1 MMTGKSVKDV
11 DRYQAVLNSL
21 LALEDNKFCADCQ
34 SKGPRWASWNLG
46 IFVCIRCAGIH
57 RNLGVHISKVKS
69 VNLDQWTQ
77 EQVQCV
83 QEMGNA
89 KAKRLYEAFLPE
101 CFQCPETDQS
111 AEIFIRDKYDKKKY
125 MDKVIDIQMLR
136 KEKSC
141 DNIPKEPVVFE
152 KMKLKKDISPKT
164 DPQSV
169 TDLLG
174 LDAPAP
180 SAAVSNGGGC
190 VPDSNESPAVSNP
203 SLVHSALD
211 LFSSLPAPSSASSI
225 KTTSVSSS
233 MPQSRVTASVP
244 DNLSLFMCSAPK
256 AEEGTVK
263 KLSKDSILSLY
274 ASTPSVH
281 ASSMSTHG
289 LYMNQIG
296 YPTHPYGSYHSL
308 AQVGGMGGSMMTSQ
322 MAMMGQQQ
330 SGMIGVQQNGMM
342 GQQGV
347 MTQPSGVM
355 APPYMTG
362 MTQGMMGQ
370 QRSGMM
376 VQQQNGVMGRQQ
388 QQSGMMVQQQQNG
401 IMGRQQQ
408 QSGMM
413 VQQQNGVMG
422 RQQQQS
428 GMMVQQQNGV
438 MGRQQQQSGMMVQ
451 QQNGVMGRQQ
461 QQSGMMVQ
469 QQNGVMG
476 RQQQQSGMMVQQQN
490 GVMGRQQQQSGMM
503 VQQQNG
509 VMGRQQQQSG
519 MMVQQQNGVMGRQ
532 QQQSGMMVQQQNGV
546 MRRQQQQQSGMMG
559 QQQVGGLPHQQGGQ
573 HAQQLQWNIT
583 QMTDQHMAGMNLY
596 NTNGV
601 MGYSNQQMG
610 GSTTPSSAHMTAH
623 VWK

>member
-21 LALEDNKFCADCQ
+21 LALEENKFCADCD

-46 IFVCIRCAGIH
+46 IFICIRCAGIH

-101 CFQCPETDQS
+101 CFQRPETDQS

-125 MDKVIDIQMLR
+125 IDKVIDIQMLR

-152 KMKLKKDISPKT
+152 KMKLKKDISPKA
-164 DPQSV
+164 DSQSV

-180 SAAVSNGGGC
+180 SPAVSNGGGR

-203 SLVHSALD
+203 ALAHSALD
-211 LFSSLPAPSSASSI
+211 LFSSLPAPSSTSSS
-225 KTTSVSSS
+225 KTTPVSSS

-244 DNLSLFMCSAPK
+244 ENLSLFLDPAPK

-281 ASSMSTHG
+281 ASSMATHG
-289 LYMNQIG
+289 LYMNQMG

-308 AQVGGMGGSMMTSQ
+308 AQAGGMAGTMMTSQ

-330 SGMIGVQQNGMM
+330 SGMIGVQQNNMM
-342 GQQGV
+342 GQQNGL
-347 MTQPSGVM
+347 MGAQGAMAQPSGVM
-355 APPYMTG
+355 MSPYMTG

-370 QRSGMM
+370 QQSGMM
-376 VQQQNGVMGRQQ
+376 GQQQSGMMGQQQSGMMGQQQSGMMGQQQSGMMGQ
-388 QQSGMMVQQQQNG
+388 QQSGMMVQH
-401 IMGRQQQ
+401 
-408 QSGMM
+408 
-413 VQQQNGVMG
+413 
-422 RQQQQS
+422 
-428 GMMVQQQNGV
+428 
-438 MGRQQQQSGMMVQ
+438 
-451 QQNGVMGRQQ
+451 
-461 QQSGMMVQ
+461 
-469 QQNGVMG
+469 
-476 RQQQQSGMMVQQQN
+476 
-490 GVMGRQQQQSGMM
+490 
-503 VQQQNG
+503 
-509 VMGRQQQQSG
+509 
-519 MMVQQQNGVMGRQ
+519 
-532 QQQSGMMVQQQNGV
+532 
-546 MRRQQQQQSGMMG
+546 QSGMMG
-559 QQQVGGLPHQQGGQ
+559 QQQVGGLATLPQQQMYGAQ
-573 HAQQLQWNIT
+573 QAQQLQWNIT
-583 QMTDQHMAGMNLY
+583 QMTQHMAGMNLY
-596 NTNGV
+596 NTNGM
-601 MGYSNQQMG
+601 MGYSSQHMG
-610 GSTTPSSAHMTAH
+610 GSTTPSSAHMSAH

>member
-21 LALEDNKFCADCQ
+21 LALEENKFCADCE

-101 CFQCPETDQS
+101 CFQHPETDQS

-190 VPDSNESPAVSNP
+190 VTDGNESPAVSNP
-203 SLVHSALD
+203 ALAHTALD

-225 KTTSVSSS
+225 KTTPVSSS

-244 DNLSLFMCSAPK
+244 DNLSLFLRSAPK

-281 ASSMSTHG
+281 TISMSTHG
-289 LYMNQIG
+289 LYMNQMG

-308 AQVGGMGGSMMTSQ
+308 AQAGGMGGAMMTSQ

-330 SGMIGVQQNGMM
+330 SGTIRVQQNSMM
-342 GQQGV
+342 AQQGA
-347 MTQPSGVM
+347 MAQPSAVM

-370 QRSGMM
+370 Q
-376 VQQQNGVMGRQQ
+376 
-388 QQSGMMVQQQQNG
+388 
-401 IMGRQQQ
+401 

-422 RQQQQS
+422 QQQQS
-428 GMMVQQQNGV
+428 GMIVH
-438 MGRQQQQSGMMVQ
+438 QQSGV
-451 QQNGVMGRQQ
+451 
-461 QQSGMMVQ
+461 
-469 QQNGVMG
+469 
-476 RQQQQSGMMVQQQN
+476 
-490 GVMGRQQQQSGMM
+490 
-503 VQQQNG
+503 
-509 VMGRQQQQSG
+509 
-519 MMVQQQNGVMGRQ
+519 
-532 QQQSGMMVQQQNGV
+532 
-546 MRRQQQQQSGMMG
+546 MG
-559 QQQVGGLPHQQGGQ
+559 QQQVGGLPHQQGYGVQ
-573 HAQQLQWNIT
+573 HAQQLQWNTT
-583 QMTDQHMAGMNLY
+583 QMTQHVAGVNLY
-596 NTNGV
+596 NTKG
-601 MGYSNQQMG
+601 MTGYSSQQTG
-610 GSTTPSSAHMTAH
+610 GSTTASSANMTAH

>member
-11 DRYQAVLNSL
+11 DRYQTVLNSL
-21 LALEDNKFCADCQ
+21 LALEENKYCADCE

-46 IFVCIRCAGIH
+46 IFICIRCAGIH

-101 CFQCPETDQS
+101 CFQRPETDQS

-164 DPQSV
+164 DSQSV

-180 SAAVSNGGGC
+180 SPAVSNGGGC
-190 VPDSNESPAVSNP
+190 VPDSNESPVVSNP
-203 SLVHSALD
+203 ALAQSALD
-211 LFSSLPAPSSASSI
+211 LFSSLPAPSSASST
-225 KTTSVSSS
+225 KTTPISSS

-244 DNLSLFMCSAPK
+244 ENLSLFLDPAPR
-256 AEEGTVK
+256 AVEGTVK

-281 ASSMSTHG
+281 ASSMATHG

-296 YPTHPYGSYHSL
+296 YPTHPYGSYPSL
-308 AQVGGMGGSMMTSQ
+308 AQAGGMGGTMMTSQ
-322 MAMMGQQQ
+322 MAVMGQQP
-330 SGMIGVQQNGMM
+330 SGMIGVQQSSMM
-342 GQQGV
+342 GQQNGL
-347 MTQPSGVM
+347 MGAQGVM
-355 APPYMTG
+355 AQPRGVMASPYMTG

-370 QRSGMM
+370 P
-376 VQQQNGVMGRQQ
+376 
-388 QQSGMMVQQQQNG
+388 QSGMMVQQQT
-401 IMGRQQQ
+401 
-408 QSGMM
+408 GMM
-413 VQQQNGVMG
+413 G
-422 RQQQQS
+422 
-428 GMMVQQQNGV
+428 
-438 MGRQQQQSGMMVQ
+438 
-451 QQNGVMGRQQ
+451 
-461 QQSGMMVQ
+461 
-469 QQNGVMG
+469 
-476 RQQQQSGMMVQQQN
+476 
-490 GVMGRQQQQSGMM
+490 
-503 VQQQNG
+503 
-509 VMGRQQQQSG
+509 
-519 MMVQQQNGVMGRQ
+519 
-532 QQQSGMMVQQQNGV
+532 
-546 MRRQQQQQSGMMG
+546 QQQSGMMG
-559 QQQVGGLPHQQGGQ
+559 QQQSGMMGQQQFGGLPNQHVYGVQ

-583 QMTDQHMAGMNLY
+583 QMTQHMAGVNLY
-596 NTNGV
+596 NTNGM
-601 MGYSNQQMG
+601 MGYSSQQMG

>member
-21 LALEDNKFCADCQ
+21 LALEENKYCADCE

-46 IFVCIRCAGIH
+46 IFICIRCAGIH

-101 CFQCPETDQS
+101 CFQRPETDQS

-164 DPQSV
+164 DSQSV

-180 SAAVSNGGGC
+180 SPAVSNGGGC
-190 VPDSNESPAVSNP
+190 VPDSNESPVVSNP
-203 SLVHSALD
+203 ALAHPALD
-211 LFSSLPAPSSASSI
+211 LFSSLPAPSSASST
-225 KTTSVSSS
+225 KNPPGSSS

-244 DNLSLFMCSAPK
+244 ENLSLFLDPKSK
-256 AEEGTVK
+256 AEEGAVK

-274 ASTPSVH
+274 ASSPSVH
-281 ASSMSTHG
+281 ASSMAAHG
-289 LYMNQIG
+289 LYMNHVG

-308 AQVGGMGGSMMTSQ
+308 AHAGGMGGTMMTSQ

-330 SGMIGVQQNGMM
+330 GAMMAAQQGSMMGVQQSCMM
-342 GQQGV
+342 GQQNGL
-347 MTQPSGVM
+347 MGAQAVM
-355 APPYMTG
+355 AQPGGTVASPYMTG
-362 MTQGMMGQ
+362 LAPGMMG
-370 QRSGMM
+370 
-376 VQQQNGVMGRQQ
+376 
-388 QQSGMMVQQQQNG
+388 
-401 IMGRQQQ
+401 QQ

-413 VQQQNGVMG
+413 VQQQNGMLG
-422 RQQQQS
+422 QPQPQQQH
-428 GMMVQQQNGV
+428 
-438 MGRQQQQSGMMVQ
+438 
-451 QQNGVMGRQQ
+451 
-461 QQSGMMVQ
+461 
-469 QQNGVMG
+469 
-476 RQQQQSGMMVQQQN
+476 
-490 GVMGRQQQQSGMM
+490 
-503 VQQQNG
+503 
-509 VMGRQQQQSG
+509 
-519 MMVQQQNGVMGRQ
+519 
-532 QQQSGMMVQQQNGV
+532 
-546 MRRQQQQQSGMMG
+546 SGMMG
-559 QQQVGGLPHQQGGQ
+559 QQQVGGLNTLPHQQVYGAQ
-573 HAQQLQWNIT
+573 QAQQLQWNIAQVT
-583 QMTDQHMAGMNLY
+583 QHMAGVNLY
-596 NTNGV
+596 NTNGM
-601 MGYSNQQMG
+601 MGYSSQHMG
-610 GSTTPSSAHMTAH
+610 GSTAPSSAHMTAH

>member
-21 LALEDNKFCADCQ
+21 LALEENKFCADCE

-101 CFQCPETDQS
+101 CFQRPETDQS
-111 AEIFIRDKYDKKKY
+111 AETFIRDKYDKKKY

-190 VPDSNESPAVSNP
+190 VPDGNGSPAVSSP
-203 SLVHSALD
+203 ALAHSALD
-211 LFSSLPAPSSASSI
+211 LFSSLPAPSCASSI
-225 KTTSVSSS
+225 KTTPVSSS

-244 DNLSLFMCSAPK
+244 DNLSLFLRSAPK

-289 LYMNQIG
+289 LYMNQMG

-308 AQVGGMGGSMMTSQ
+308 AQAGGMGGAMITSQ

-330 SGMIGVQQNGMM
+330 QSGMIRVQQNGMM

-347 MTQPSGVM
+347 MAQPSGAM

-370 QRSGMM
+370 QQSGIM

-388 QQSGMMVQQQQNG
+388 QSGMMVQQQSGIMGRQQQSGMMVQQQSG
-401 IMGRQQQ
+401 IMGQQQ

-413 VQQQNGVMG
+413 VQQQSGV
-422 RQQQQS
+422 
-428 GMMVQQQNGV
+428 
-438 MGRQQQQSGMMVQ
+438 
-451 QQNGVMGRQQ
+451 
-461 QQSGMMVQ
+461 
-469 QQNGVMG
+469 
-476 RQQQQSGMMVQQQN
+476 
-490 GVMGRQQQQSGMM
+490 
-503 VQQQNG
+503 
-509 VMGRQQQQSG
+509 
-519 MMVQQQNGVMGRQ
+519 
-532 QQQSGMMVQQQNGV
+532 
-546 MRRQQQQQSGMMG
+546 MG
-559 QQQVGGLPHQQGGQ
+559 QQQVGGLPHQQGYGVQ
-573 HAQQLQWNIT
+573 HAQQLQWNTT
-583 QMTDQHMAGMNLY
+583 QMTQHVAGVNLY
-596 NTNGV
+596 NTNG
-601 MGYSNQQMG
+601 MTGYNSQQMG

>member
-21 LALEDNKFCADCQ
+21 LALEENKFCADCE

-46 IFVCIRCAGIH
+46 IFICIRCAGIH

-101 CFQCPETDQS
+101 CFQRPETDQS

-164 DPQSV
+164 DSQSV

-180 SAAVSNGGGC
+180 SPSVSNGGGC

-203 SLVHSALD
+203 ALAHSALD
-211 LFSSLPAPSSASSI
+211 LFSSLPAPSSASST
-225 KTTSVSSS
+225 KTTPVSSS
-233 MPQSRVTASVP
+233 LPQSRVTASVP
-244 DNLSLFMCSAPK
+244 ENLSLFLDPAPK
-256 AEEGTVK
+256 AEEGGVK

-274 ASTPSVH
+274 ASAPSVH
-281 ASSMSTHG
+281 ASSMATHG
-289 LYMNQIG
+289 LYMNQMG

-308 AQVGGMGGSMMTSQ
+308 AQAGGMGGAMMTSQ
-322 MAMMGQQQ
+322 MAMMGQQASGMVGVQQ
-330 SGMIGVQQNGMM
+330 SGMIGA
-342 GQQGV
+342 QGV
-347 MTQPSGVM
+347 MAQPGGGVM
-355 APPYMTG
+355 ASPYMTG

-370 QRSGMM
+370 Q
-376 VQQQNGVMGRQQ
+376 
-388 QQSGMMVQQQQNG
+388 QSGMMVQQQSAM
-401 IMGRQQQ
+401 MG
-408 QSGMM
+408 
-413 VQQQNGVMG
+413 QQQNGVMG
-422 RQQQQS
+422 QQQ
-428 GMMVQQQNGV
+428 G
-438 MGRQQQQSGMMVQ
+438 
-451 QQNGVMGRQQ
+451 
-461 QQSGMMVQ
+461 
-469 QQNGVMG
+469 
-476 RQQQQSGMMVQQQN
+476 
-490 GVMGRQQQQSGMM
+490 
-503 VQQQNG
+503 
-509 VMGRQQQQSG
+509 
-519 MMVQQQNGVMGRQ
+519 
-532 QQQSGMMVQQQNGV
+532 
-546 MRRQQQQQSGMMG
+546 GMMG
-559 QQQVGGLPHQQGGQ
+559 QQQVGGLPHQQVYGAQ

-583 QMTDQHMAGMNLY
+583 QMTQHMAGVNLY
-596 NTNGV
+596 NTNGM
-601 MGYSNQQMG
+601 MGYSSQHMG
-610 GSTTPSSAHMTAH
+610 GSTSQNSAHMTAH

>member
-11 DRYQAVLNSL
+11 DRYQTVLNSL
-21 LALEDNKFCADCQ
+21 LALEENKYCADCE

-46 IFVCIRCAGIH
+46 IFICIRCAGIH

-101 CFQCPETDQS
+101 CFQRPETDQS

-136 KEKSC
+136 K
-141 DNIPKEPVVFE
+141 
-152 KMKLKKDISPKT
+152 KDISPKT
-164 DPQSV
+164 DSQSV

-180 SAAVSNGGGC
+180 SHAVSNGGGC
-190 VPDSNESPAVSNP
+190 VPDSNESPAASNP
-203 SLVHSALD
+203 ALAHSALD
-211 LFSSLPAPSSASSI
+211 LFSSLPAPSSASSA
-225 KTTSVSSS
+225 KTTPVSSS

-244 DNLSLFMCSAPK
+244 ENLSLFLGPTPK

-281 ASSMSTHG
+281 ASSMATHG
-289 LYMNQIG
+289 LYMNQMG

-308 AQVGGMGGSMMTSQ
+308 AQAGGMGGTMMTSQ

-330 SGMIGVQQNGMM
+330 SSMIGVQQNGMM
-342 GQQGV
+342 GQQNGLMGAQGV
-347 MTQPSGVM
+347 MAQPSGVM
-355 APPYMTG
+355 TSPYMTG

-370 QRSGMM
+370 QQTGMM
-376 VQQQNGVMGRQQ
+376 V
-388 QQSGMMVQQQQNG
+388 
-401 IMGRQQQ
+401 
-408 QSGMM
+408 
-413 VQQQNGVMG
+413 
-422 RQQQQS
+422 
-428 GMMVQQQNGV
+428 
-438 MGRQQQQSGMMVQ
+438 
-451 QQNGVMGRQQ
+451 
-461 QQSGMMVQ
+461 
-469 QQNGVMG
+469 
-476 RQQQQSGMMVQQQN
+476 
-490 GVMGRQQQQSGMM
+490 
-503 VQQQNG
+503 
-509 VMGRQQQQSG
+509 
-519 MMVQQQNGVMGRQ
+519 
-532 QQQSGMMVQQQNGV
+532 
-546 MRRQQQQQSGMMG
+546 QQQSGMMG
-559 QQQVGGLPHQQGGQ
+559 QQQVGGVPHQQMYGVQ
-573 HAQQLQWNIT
+573 HAQQLQWNLT
-583 QMTDQHMAGMNLY
+583 QMTQHMAGMNLY
-596 NTNGV
+596 NTNGM
-601 MGYSNQQMG
+601 MGYSSQQMG

>member
-21 LALEDNKFCADCQ
+21 LALEENKFCADCE

-46 IFVCIRCAGIH
+46 IFICIRCAGIH

-101 CFQCPETDQS
+101 CFQRPETDQS
-111 AEIFIRDKYDKKKY
+111 AEIFIRDKYDRKKY

-164 DPQSV
+164 DSQSV

-180 SAAVSNGGGC
+180 SPAVSNGGGC
-190 VPDSNESPAVSNP
+190 VPDSNESPAVSHP
-203 SLVHSALD
+203 ALAHSALD
-211 LFSSLPAPSSASSI
+211 LFSSPPAPSSTSST
-225 KTTSVSSS
+225 KTMPVSSS

-244 DNLSLFMCSAPK
+244 ENLSLFLDPAAK

-281 ASSMSTHG
+281 ATSMATHG
-289 LYMNQIG
+289 LYMNQMG

-308 AQVGGMGGSMMTSQ
+308 AQAGGMGGAMMTSQ
-322 MAMMGQQQ
+322 IAMMGQQQ

-342 GQQGV
+342 GQQNGLMGGQGV

-355 APPYMTG
+355 ASPYMTG

-370 QRSGMM
+370 Q
-376 VQQQNGVMGRQQ
+376 
-388 QQSGMMVQQQQNG
+388 QSGMMVQQQTGMMGQQQNG
-401 IMGRQQQ
+401 IMG
-408 QSGMM
+408 
-413 VQQQNGVMG
+413 
-422 RQQQQS
+422 
-428 GMMVQQQNGV
+428 
-438 MGRQQQQSGMMVQ
+438 
-451 QQNGVMGRQQ
+451 
-461 QQSGMMVQ
+461 
-469 QQNGVMG
+469 
-476 RQQQQSGMMVQQQN
+476 
-490 GVMGRQQQQSGMM
+490 
-503 VQQQNG
+503 
-509 VMGRQQQQSG
+509 
-519 MMVQQQNGVMGRQ
+519 
-532 QQQSGMMVQQQNGV
+532 
-546 MRRQQQQQSGMMG
+546 QQQSGMMG
-559 QQQVGGLPHQQGGQ
+559 QQQVGGLATLPHQQVYGVQ
-573 HAQQLQWNIT
+573 QTQQLQWNIT
-583 QMTDQHMAGMNLY
+583 QMTQHMAGMNLY
-596 NTNGV
+596 SSNGM
-601 MGYSNQQMG
+601 MGYSSQHMG
-610 GSTTPSSAHMTAH
+610 GSTNPGSVHMTAH

>member
-21 LALEDNKFCADCQ
+21 LALEENKFCADCE

-46 IFVCIRCAGIH
+46 IFICIRCAGIH

-101 CFQCPETDQS
+101 CFQRPETDQS

-125 MDKVIDIQMLR
+125 IDKVIDIQMLK

-164 DPQSV
+164 DSQSV

-180 SAAVSNGGGC
+180 SAVVSNGGGC

-203 SLVHSALD
+203 PLAHSALD
-211 LFSSLPAPSSASSI
+211 LFSSLPTPSSASST
-225 KTTSVSSS
+225 KTTPVFNS

-244 DNLSLFMCSAPK
+244 ENLSLFLDPTPK
-256 AEEGTVK
+256 AEEGTVR

-281 ASSMSTHG
+281 ASSMAAHG
-289 LYMNQIG
+289 LYMNQMG

-308 AQVGGMGGSMMTSQ
+308 AQAGGMGGTMMTSQ

-330 SGMIGVQQNGMM
+330 SGMMPVQQNSMIGVQQNSMM
-342 GQQGV
+342 GQQNGIMGAQGV
-347 MTQPSGVM
+347 MAQPSGAV
-355 APPYMTG
+355 ASPYMTG

-370 QRSGMM
+370 QQSGMM
-376 VQQQNGVMGRQQ
+376 VQQQNGIMGQ
-388 QQSGMMVQQQQNG
+388 QQSGMMVQQQ
-401 IMGRQQQ
+401 
-408 QSGMM
+408 SGMM
-413 VQQQNGVMG
+413 G
-422 RQQQQS
+422 
-428 GMMVQQQNGV
+428 
-438 MGRQQQQSGMMVQ
+438 
-451 QQNGVMGRQQ
+451 
-461 QQSGMMVQ
+461 
-469 QQNGVMG
+469 
-476 RQQQQSGMMVQQQN
+476 
-490 GVMGRQQQQSGMM
+490 
-503 VQQQNG
+503 
-509 VMGRQQQQSG
+509 
-519 MMVQQQNGVMGRQ
+519 
-532 QQQSGMMVQQQNGV
+532 
-546 MRRQQQQQSGMMG
+546 QQQSGMMG
-559 QQQVGGLPHQQGGQ
+559 QQQAGGLTTLPHQQVYGVQ
-573 HAQQLQWNIT
+573 QAQQLQWNIT
-583 QMTDQHMAGMNLY
+583 QMTQHMAGMNLY
-596 NTNGV
+596 NTNGM
-601 MGYSNQQMG
+601 MGYSSQHMG

-623 VWK
+623 IWK